1 MSAGFRRAMAV
12 LAVLLLA
19 GGLLAGQASVQ
30 PVATARMLSGHGLT
44 SSDNGPGSLSPGV
57 PGNMYDN
64 DVGVSN
70 IITPSDTVIAFGD
83 RAFPRAQVRNLG
95 SQTQTNIAVICVIY
109 DSAARMRVYGP
120 DTAYIASL
128 DSGRAVTVAFSFW
141 APPTYE
147 NVYFDT
153 MTTALPGDEDTT
165 NDWRAGRFT
174 VSNWGEG
181 RLTYN
186 DGTFENAVSWVQAG
200 SEMAERFVAPERPLS
215 LSKTVLWVTSMSGED
230 YDAEVRVYGNDGTD
244 GCPGTQLGVW
254 TGQLQAD
261 TWMLFLK
268 NEVRFDPPIE
278 VDYDTFF
285 VSYYETSIDPHYVY
299 LALDTIAD
307 TVDVGNDWGWC
318 NTDGYRTWGL
328 FPYYDEYC
336 DFGIDA
342 FYDAPLLDGS
352 PKEIAVPQANIDS
365 NTTFT
370 PQVIVKNAGLCDRNN
385 IAAEFYIVS
394 ATGLGDTVYSGTAN
408 SGPIQ
413 AGQTKTVTFA
423 QSITPEPGY
432 YTMTSITLLPYDAR
446 RGNDTLVRPLAVG
459 RLGIAGE
466 KNAVGRASFTI
477 APNPLRRQA
486 TVRYS
491 LPGPATLQ
499 VYDATG
505 REVMSQTVAAS
516 GKGTAQLD
524 LRRLKAGVY
533 AVRVKADGFSKT
545 QKLVIER

>member
-1 MSAGFRRAMAV
+1 
-12 LAVLLLA
+12 
-19 GGLLAGQASVQ
+19 
-30 PVATARMLSGHGLT
+30 MLSGHGLT

-268 NEVRFDPPIE
+268 NEVRFDPP
-278 VDYDTFF
+278 VVVNYDTFF
-285 VSYYETSIDPHYVY
+285 VSYYQKDVDPLYIY
-299 LALDTIAD
+299 LAMD
-307 TVDVGNDWGWC
+307 TVGSAIDTGNDWGKY
-318 NTDGYRTWGL
+318 TDTGYWDVH
-328 FPYYDEYC
+328 PYDFMT
-336 DFGIDA
+336 DFGLDA
-342 FYDAPLLDGS
+342 YYGAPLLDGS
-352 PKEIAVPQANIDS
+352 PKDVAVPPANIDS
-365 NTTFT
+365 NTAFT
-370 PQVIVKNAGLCDRNN
+370 PQVVVKNAGLLERDN
-385 IAAEFYIVS
+385 IPVTFSIVPAS
-394 ATGLGDTVYSGTAN
+394 ALGDPIYSDSAN
-408 SGPIQ
+408 TGPIG
-413 AGQTKTVTFA
+413 AGQEVNVTF
-423 QSITPEPGY
+423 SGSVTPPPGY
-432 YTMTSITLLPYDAR
+432 YTMTSVTLLPYDAKPR
-446 RGNDTLVRPLAVG
+446 SDTLVRPLAVG
-459 RLGIAGE
+459 RPGIAAE
-466 KNAVGRASFTI
+466 KNQVGRASFTI
-477 APNPLRRQA
+477 APNPLARSA

-491 LPGPATLQ
+491 LPMPGLATLD
-499 VYDATG
+499 VYDAAG
-505 REVMSQTVAAS
+505 QKVFSQTIAA
-516 GKGTAQLD
+516 GRAGTASLD
-524 LRRLKAGVY
+524 LRKLQAGVY
-533 AVRVKADGFSKT
+533 VVKVNANGFSKT
-545 QKLVIER
+545 QKLVVQHQ

>member
-1 MSAGFRRAMAV
+1 MSTRFVCAV
-12 LAVLLLA
+12 VACLALA
-19 GGLLAGQASVQ
+19 GGLYAAPAAGTTTLSL
-30 PVATARMLSGHGLT
+30 PVATGLSQK
-44 SSDNGPGSLSPGV
+44 GSPV
-57 PGNMYDN
+57 PGPAAIPASK
-64 DVGVSN
+64 DVGVPAVLPVPD
-70 IITPSDTVIAFGD
+70 IYVPYGDTFYPRCAVKNFGT
-83 RAFPRAQVRNLG
+83 
-95 SQTQTNIAVICVIY
+95 QTQTDIPVICVIY
-109 DSAARMRVYGP
+109 DTAAASRVYGP
-120 DTAYIASL
+120 ETVYVASL
-128 DSGRAVTVAFSFW
+128 AADGVDTVEFPAW
-141 APPTYE
+141 LPPAE
-147 NVYFDT
+147 DRVYYDT
-153 MTTALPGDEDTT
+153 MATALAGDEDPS
-165 NDWRAGRFT
+165 NDWRDGRLNVT
-174 VSNWGEG
+174 DWGEG
-181 RLTYN
+181 HLSYN
-186 DGTFENAVSWVQAG
+186 DGTFETALTWIFAG

-261 TWMLFLK
+261 TWMLFRR
-268 NEVRFDPPIE
+268 NEVTFDPPIE